1 MKPDFDW
8 RSEDDLYVDRDIEKP
23 RNQSGL
29 RFSKWLLIVLTAL
42 SFILGA
48 LVIMQQLQ
56 KVVAV
61 TASSTEDEVE
71 KSLNFLLE
79 AQEIGDLEL
88 ISSFISGRDAQW
100 AENQLLLMEERLFID
115 REQFGLNLMSNS
127 EPEPS
132 ILTISP
138 DLNEVVLERTF
149 SYKVKG
155 ASSDLDIVDLKQL
168 FIFRMGRDR
177 WLLSP
182 PDRGFWGPE
191 SREEGRYFTVKYPE
205 RDGELIRRLAA
216 DLEGTVV
223 AACSILKALCT
234 DQLNLTI
241 QFSDDPEVIYRW
253 GQPDH
258 ILLSD
263 QLIVLPTLSLF
274 GRPIDDAGYRATFR
288 LFSEILVRGLL
299 DQQVR
304 DACCKKPGFYDALS
318 NEQLNQLGFIGAGYG
333 PELQSSHDLSTVYE
347 LWQRDAD
354 GEELTESELREVQT
368 FIKEVVEGLS
378 AAEISEIAQKLV
390 RTEDFWGWLIEVN
403 PSRLGSS

>member
-8 RSEDDLYVDRDIEKP
+8 RSEDKLHIDGEIDRP
-23 RNQSGL
+23 GNQSGSK
-29 RFSKWLLIVLTAL
+29 FSKGWLIVLTVLA
-42 SFILGA
+42 FILGA
-48 LVIMQQLQ
+48 LVLIQQLR
-56 KVVAV
+56 KVVAE
-61 TASSTEDEVE
+61 TASFTENEVE
-71 KSLNFLLE
+71 QSLNFLLE
-79 AQEIGDLEL
+79 AQELGDLEL

-115 REQFGLNLMSNS
+115 REQFGLNLMSNT

-138 DLNEVVLERTF
+138 DLNEAVLERTF

-155 ASSDLDIVDLKQL
+155 ASSDLDTVDLKQL

-182 PDRGFWGPE
+182 PDRGFWGVE
-191 SREEGRYFTVKYPE
+191 SREKGRYFTVKYPE

-223 AACSILKALCT
+223 AACSILKTLCT
-234 DQLNLTI
+234 DQLSLTI
-241 QFSDDPEVIYRW
+241 QFSSDPELIYKW
-253 GQPDH
+253 GRPDH

-274 GRPIDDAGYRATFR
+274 GRPTDEVGYRATFR
-288 LFSEILVRGLL
+288 LFSEILVQGLL
-299 DQQVR
+299 DQQAA
-304 DACCKKPGFYDALS
+304 DACCNKPGFYDALS
-318 NEQLNQLGFIGAGYG
+318 NELLNLLGFSEAGYG
-333 PELQSSHDLSTVYE
+333 AEFQSSQDLSTVYD

-354 GEELTESELREVQT
+354 GEELTESELREIQA
-368 FIKEVVEGLS
+368 FIKKVVEELS
-378 AAEISEIAQKLV
+378 VDEISDIAQKLV

-403 PSRLGSS
+403 PSG